1 MFQNTN
7 QNQSFNPFAAIGNA
21 TAIEKTPWIQPG
33 IYPLLY
39 VTALKMI
46 QNRKGIPM
54 FIAEVDIIQS
64 EVADRPQGS
73 KMSWVVNLQNDAGP
87 GDVKGFLAALW
98 DLPQEEITAES
109 AQAALAE
116 NQPCAGR
123 LVRLEASSVE
133 MKTFDEKGNPRLFT
147 RCGWRPVTEDLQGNA
162 QGWHDQIFSAASPTV
177 APTQA
182 EAVAENQSV
191 QTQDAGMVQ
200 PPVHA
205 GAYQE
210 TPRTPKKMPWEN

>member
-1 MFQNTN
+1 MFQQN
-7 QNQSFNPFAAIGNA
+7 QNQQYDPFTAIGNA
-21 TAIEKTPWIQPG
+21 TAIQKTPWIQPG

-39 VTALKMI
+39 VTELKMI
-46 QNRKGIPM
+46 QNRKGVPM

-123 LVRLEASSVE
+123 LIRLEASSVE
-133 MKTFDEKGNPRLFT
+133 MKTFDENGKPRLFT
-147 RCGWRPVTEDLQGNA
+147 RCGWRPVAEELQGNA
-162 QGWHDQIFSAASPTV
+162 RGWHDQIFSAASPTV
-177 APTQA
+177 APAHQET
-182 EAVAENQSV
+182 VAETQSV
-191 QTQDAGMVQ
+191 QTQDAGQ
-200 PPVHA
+200 APAPK
-205 GAYQE
+205 
-210 TPRTPKKMPWEN
+210 KKMPWEN